1 MVHRPTVRKCRRSC
15 QDVDTGNKER
25 DDKALLG
32 LRDCQEVVLTGVDL
46 FGKVDLLNQGAP
58 AKSDLEV
65 EEDAQ
70 DAQGV
75 LLAHPVA
82 MRWEQLWLSQ

>member
-1 MVHRPTVRKCRRSC
+1 M
-15 QDVDTGNKER
+15 
-25 DDKALLG
+25 LG

-46 FGKVDLLNQGAP
+46 SGQVDLLNQGAP

-65 EEDAQ
+65 EEVTH

-75 LLAHPVA
+75 LLAHLVA